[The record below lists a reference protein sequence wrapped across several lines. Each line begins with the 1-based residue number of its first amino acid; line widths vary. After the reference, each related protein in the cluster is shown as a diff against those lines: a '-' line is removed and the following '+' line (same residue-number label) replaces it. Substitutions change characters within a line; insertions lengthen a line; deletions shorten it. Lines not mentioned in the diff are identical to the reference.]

1 MRISWF
7 SRRAAARCTMLG
19 AGTALALSLQVSIAA
34 ELVDGGI
41 PAVSDERLAGV
52 RGGFTN
58 GGLDIF
64 FGITRDVLVNGQ
76 VVATTRLVVGNVDRL
91 FTGGMPTVET
101 IGNVLMVVQVGPSNL
116 VPGMPANTV
125 AALTGAAS
133 SGSTPAAQSVAGAGP
148 VPTAAPAASSAPQG
162 ALTPTPAATASQAG
176 GASLAPGTATT
187 PSASTVGS
195 PALSPAMSAG
205 GVSITVMPAV
215 AAGQLLV
222 LPNAAAIVTAVQNT
236 ANDQLIQTRT
246 QIDATLSA
254 LSALRS
260 GAFAAALQDQAR
272 AMGRP

>member
-1 MRISWF
+1 MRAS
-7 SRRAAARCTMLG
+7 ALPYVPTARCASLVAG
-19 AGTALALSLQVSIAA
+19 AALALVLQPSPAG
-34 ELVDGGI
+34 LLDGAV

-52 RGGFTN
+52 RGGFTT

-101 IGNVLMVVQVGPSNL
+101 IGNVLMVVQVGPYNT
-116 VPGMPANTV
+116 VPGVPAIPG
-125 AALTGAAS
+125 AAL
-133 SGSTPAAQSVAGAGP
+133 SGSAPAAQSMASAGP
-148 VPTAAPAASSAPQG
+148 VPAATPAASSAPQG

-176 GASLAPGTATT
+176 GASLVPATATT
-187 PSASTVGS
+187 PSASTAGS

-205 GVSITVMPAV
+205 GVSVTVMPALT
-215 AAGQLLV
+215 AGQLLV
-222 LPNAAAIVTAVQNT
+222 LPNAAAIVTAVQNS